1 MAEQSLFGA
10 TPEALQASRANALQ
24 AQALQ
29 YAKLDPFQR
38 ATASIYQGAGQ
49 LGGAIGG
56 MLGGQDPEMQRA
68 SMLKQ
73 LASQFD
79 TTTAEGLTGFARAA
93 SQAGMPQQALQ
104 AAQQAQTMKLQGA
117 QLSKVEEEALRLR
130 EANAREANLQ
140 ADLAVLPS
148 TATDAEVETVFRKY
162 GKPEVVL
169 NNLARKQ
176 QIAAQ
181 TEAKL
186 TLEREKAEA
195 KVAADAE
202 RARRE
207 QENIALKA
215 QLASGLGGVQAQLVQ
230 EKLDALRD
238 KKTEKAEK
246 QEAAKAVAIRH
257 ATSVIKDVTDAL
269 PLVGNLTTGLIGKAA
284 SVVPGTP
291 AFTLNQRVSTIKA
304 NLGFDRLQ
312 QMRDASPTGGALGQ
326 VAVQELQALQ
336 NSVASLEVGQ
346 DKDEL
351 IKNLGKIK
359 EHYTKWLEST
369 QGGPV
374 TAPAANVPAAPAAA
388 AGGWAITPKKP

>member
-1 MAEQSLFGA
+1 MAEQSLFGT
-10 TPEALQASRANALQ
+10 TPEELMASRDAALRQQ
-24 AQALQ
+24 AAQ
-29 YAKLDPFQR
+29 YAQLDPFQQ
-38 ATASIYQGAGQ
+38 ATMGIYQGASK
-49 LGGAIGG
+49 LGGVVGG

-93 SQAGMPQQALQ
+93 SQAGMPQQAMQ
-104 AAQQAQTMKLQGA
+104 AAQQAQAMKLKGA
-117 QLSKVEEEALRLR
+117 QLSKAEEEAFRLR
-130 EANAREANLQ
+130 EANTREANLQ
-140 ADLAVLPS
+140 TDLAGLSP

-195 KVAADAE
+195 KVAADVE

-230 EKLDALRD
+230 EKLDAA
-238 KKTEKAEK
+238 KVVQIEKEM
-246 QEAAKAVAIRH
+246 
-257 ATSVIKDVTDAL
+257 
-269 PLVGNLTTGLIGKAA
+269 
-284 SVVPGTP
+284 
-291 AFTLNQRVSTIKA
+291 
-304 NLGFDRLQ
+304 Q
-312 QMRDASPTGGALGQ
+312 QYF
-326 VAVQELQALQ
+326 
-336 NSVASLEVGQ
+336 N
-346 DKDEL
+346 
-351 IKNLGKIK
+351 
-359 EHYTKWLEST
+359 
-369 QGGPV
+369 
-374 TAPAANVPAAPAAA
+374 
-388 AGGWAITPKKP
+388 